1 MKLII
6 QVIEAR
12 NLLAMDSNGL
22 SDPYVKVQLGR
33 QRAKTKVVK
42 KSLNPI
48 WDEEFSFRVGNLKE
62 EICISVLD
70 EDKYFADDFLGQIK
84 VPVSNLLDKENL
96 SLGIQWYPLQPKSKK
111 SKIKNCGNLRF
122 LLFFIIQ
129 IYLFFF

>member
-1 MKLII
+1 
-6 QVIEAR
+6 
-12 NLLAMDSNGL
+12 MDSNGL

-33 QRAKTKVVK
+33 QRAKTKVIK

>member
-1 MKLII
+1 MKLIV

-48 WDEEFSFRVGNLKE
+48 WDEELSFRVGNLKE

-70 EDKYFADDFLGQIK
+70 EDKYFADDFLGLIK

-96 SLGIQWYPLQPKSKK
+96 SLGIQWYQLQPKSKK

-122 LLFFIIQ
+122 LLFFLIQ
-129 IYLFFF
+129 IFLFFF